1 MLVEKVF
8 NGLLKHLTSNDQE
21 VLTTIVSILF
31 NTLFRTTDDIVKKFL
46 EQIYEE
52 EICMIEKINLKT
64 NWRASDEDEKP
75 ICKMYFKCSKG
86 IRCAV
91 FSNRFIWIKW
101 RDGRITPLGL
111 LEGKDSRH
119 HEAWQM
125 YLAKLFGEE
134 YIKCFEAE
142 REKEYEALKKVL
154 TKNIENT
161 YKTFNG

>member
-1 MLVEKVF
+1 MKNMSIVERM
-8 NGLLKHLTSNDQE
+8 TP
-21 VLTTIVSILF
+21 
-31 NTLFRTTDDIVKKFL
+31 DIVKKFL

-142 REKEYEALKKVL
+142 REKEYEALKKEFDDKL
-154 TKNIENT
+154 
-161 YKTFNG
+161 YKFRCETEQMVNKFKVTVWPISERK

>member
-1 MLVEKVF
+1 MKNL
-8 NGLLKHLTSNDQE
+8 S
-21 VLTTIVSILF
+21 IVKRI
-31 NTLFRTTDDIVKKFL
+31 TPDIVKKFL

-52 EICMIEKINLKT
+52 EICMIEKNNLKT

-91 FSNRFIWIKW
+91 FSSRFIWIKW
-101 RDGRITPLGL
+101 HNGRITPLGL

-125 YLAKLFGEE
+125 YLAKLFGEK

-142 REKEYEALKKVL
+142 REKEYAALKEKFDDELYKFRCETEQMINKFKV
-154 TKNIENT
+154 TVWPISERK
-161 YKTFNG
+161 